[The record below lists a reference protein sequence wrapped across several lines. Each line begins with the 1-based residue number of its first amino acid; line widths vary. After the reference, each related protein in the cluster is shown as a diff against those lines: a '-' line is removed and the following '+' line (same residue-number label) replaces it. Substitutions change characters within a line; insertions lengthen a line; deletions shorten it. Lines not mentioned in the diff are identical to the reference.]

1 METRLSGESIPNGA
15 PATSKTSNPSTK
27 DKGEWTAPTANN
39 LSLGKAPPGRD
50 PRSRAR
56 SRDYLKQCLLEL
68 SYLTSPQAMNP
79 LPGRPLLN
87 NANGPGGGA
96 QGNNPGGPG
105 GMQASGGLAL
115 PHLPNFSSGDGGLN
129 GRQKKGMDM
138 GAKEFTLV
146 NGTLSNDR
154 LDKSSG
160 LFGGMQS
167 IPGSSS
173 VSGSL
178 LPPSEGVRSGDA
190 MTQLM
195 ANREGGGSSG
205 HEEEPTQL
213 TAIFR
218 PDDAGAWRE
227 KLRQANE
234 DAMRQQ
240 GGMTNST
247 GYISSM
253 SSLGASGGISG
264 WDVGPG
270 GEEGVSHEEEEE
282 DGEGLVGDDTGKKW
296 KVRKTLR
303 KYVVEYCPLL
313 HVIEISHSHLDAVR
327 AVAFHPKEMILAT
340 GGDDLTVK
348 IWRMDAAQLASTR
361 SVIRS
366 QNTTFPSHSFM
377 PQCRTNCRTRTSS
390 DAPRPFSTN
399 HLPSY
404 SSSPWTP
411 ILGLSRQH
419 HSSLDNTSTTSHDLQ
434 SLRASHQ
441 PR

>member
-1 METRLSGESIPNGA
+1 MPNGA
-15 PATSKTSNPSTK
+15 PAASKTSNPSTK
-27 DKGEWTAPTANN
+27 DKGEWAAPTTNN

-87 NANGPGGGA
+87 NANGPPGA

-105 GMQASGGLAL
+105 GMQGNGGLAL
-115 PHLPNFSSGDGGLN
+115 PHLPNFNGDGGLN

-167 IPGSSS
+167 LPGSSS
-173 VSGSL
+173 ISGSL

-190 MTQLM
+190 MTQLI
-195 ANREGGGSSG
+195 ANREGGGGSGG

-234 DAMRQQ
+234 DALRQQ
-240 GGMTNST
+240 GGMSNST
-247 GYISSM
+247 GYM
-253 SSLGASGGISG
+253 SSISALNNSGGISG
-264 WDVGPG
+264 WDIGLG

-303 KYVVEYCPLL
+303 KYVVVLC
-313 HVIEISHSHLDAVR
+313 I
-327 AVAFHPKEMILAT
+327 
-340 GGDDLTVK
+340 
-348 IWRMDAAQLASTR
+348 
-361 SVIRS
+361 
-366 QNTTFPSHSFM
+366 FP
-377 PQCRTNCRTRTSS
+377 R
-390 DAPRPFSTN
+390 
-399 HLPSY
+399 Y
-404 SSSPWTP
+404 
-411 ILGLSRQH
+411 
-419 HSSLDNTSTTSHDLQ
+419 
-434 SLRASHQ
+434 
-441 PR
+441 